1 MTEQDW
7 LNGNQLSLD
16 IWNNKYRSGDESFNE
31 WLDRVSGGNADIRQ
45 LIKEKKFIFGGRI
58 LANRGLN
65 KTGKK
70 ITLSNCYVIP
80 EPEDNLESIFDCAAK
95 LARTYSYG
103 GGCGV
108 DVSKLRPKG
117 ATVNNAAKSTSG
129 TTSFMD
135 FFSYVTGLIGQEGRR
150 GALMLSLDCTHPDL
164 EEFINLKSDL
174 NLCTKANISV
184 RVSDEFMKAVEDGR
198 DWELSFKTENEV
210 ITIFVNAREIFHL
223 LAKRNWEM
231 AEPGILYW
239 DNIKNYNMLN
249 TDPNFSF
256 AGVNPCAE
264 EPLPAGG
271 SCLLGSINLAE
282 FVTKPFTG
290 DAWISFDKLEE
301 TVAISVRALN
311 QVLLEGMDLHPLEIQ
326 RKSVYN
332 WRQIGLGTMGLGDML
347 IKLGVEYGSKESIE
361 IIDSVFKCIA
371 TTAVETSL
379 QLAKIEGC
387 YPMCNK
393 KALVESSFIKAL
405 NLPSDVLEDIEKF
418 GLFNSQLLTCAPTG
432 SIGTMFQISTGV
444 EPNFAFSFNRRTVS
458 LNSEET
464 IYKVDADI
472 VRQYKEHHGITGEHT
487 LPDEFVTS
495 AQINPIDRI
504 KVQAALQKWIDA
516 SISSTINLPESTT
529 VEEVENIYYE
539 AWKHSLKGVTI
550 WRDNCNRQGILTTDK
565 EEEPR
570 YTEKEWLE
578 FKKVDPIQLEA
589 NHGPKRGEIIKPG
602 DHWLGL
608 KRTLVTGCGTLHVT
622 AYFDPNTGELR
633 ECYLSKG
640 STGGCNNFM
649 VGLSRLI
656 SLSARGG
663 IKIDDILDQLKSCGV
678 CPSYAVRS
686 ATKKDTSKGSCCP
699 VAVGNALRDMY
710 NEMQEIICECKEG
723 VPVVSNIVLAPTD
736 KPLLGS
742 AVKPMPTVNSSY
754 YTTAGPALE
763 ECPSCH
769 EKTLIHQGGCI
780 QCNSCGYSKCN

>member
-1 MTEQDW
+1 MTEQEW
-7 LNGNQLSLD
+7 LKNNQLSLD
-16 IWNNKYRSGDESFNE
+16 IWNNKYRQGEETFEE
-31 WLDRVSGGNADIRQ
+31 WLDRVSGGNEEIRT

-80 EPEDNLESIFDCAAK
+80 APEDNLESIFDCSAK

-103 GGCGV
+103 GGCGI

-117 ATVNNAAKSTSG
+117 AAVNNAARSTSG

-150 GALMLSLDCTHPDL
+150 GALMISLECTHPDL

-174 NLCTKANISV
+174 DLCTKANISV
-184 RVSDEFMKAVEDGR
+184 RVSDAFMEAVVNDR
-198 DWELSFKTENEV
+198 DWELRFETERDLIKKT
-210 ITIFVNAREIFHL
+210 IKARDVFML

-239 DNIKNYNMLN
+239 DRIKNYNMLN

-271 SCLLGSINLAE
+271 SCLLGSINLSE
-282 FVTKPFTG
+282 FVCNPFTSRAHVNY
-290 DAWISFDKLEE
+290 DELEK
-301 TVAISVRALN
+301 TVAVSVRALN

-347 IKLGVEYGSKESIE
+347 IKLGVRYGSEDSIDA
-361 IIDSVFKCIA
+361 INSIFKFIA

-379 QLAKIEGC
+379 QLAKLEGC

-393 KALVESSFIKAL
+393 EALAESSFIKAL
-405 NLPSDVLEDIEKF
+405 DLPSAVIEDIKKF

-444 EPNFAFSFNRRTVS
+444 EPNFAFHFNRRTVS

-464 IYKVDADI
+464 TYTVDADI
-472 VRQYKEHHGITGEHT
+472 VEQYKKHLNITGEYI
-487 LPDEFVTS
+487 LPKEFVTA
-495 AQINPIDRI
+495 AQIKPIDRI
-504 KVQAALQKWIDA
+504 KVQATLQKWIDA

-529 VEEVENIYYE
+529 VEEVFNIYLE
-539 AWKHSLKGVTI
+539 AWKHGLKGVTI
-550 WRDNCNRQGILTTDK
+550 WRDNCQRQGILSTPKK
-565 EEEPR
+565 EE
-570 YTEKEWLE
+570 TDLKD
-578 FKKVDPIQLEA
+578 FIDMKKVPPIQLECEHPA
-589 NHGPKRGEIIKPG
+589 LKRGEIIKAG
-602 DHWLGL
+602 DNCIGL
-608 KRTLVTGCGTLHVT
+608 KRTLMTGCGTLHCE
-622 AYFDPNTGELR
+622 AFFDPNTGELR
-633 ECYLSKG
+633 EAYLSKG

-649 VGLSRLI
+649 I
-656 SLSARGG
+656 SLSRMISLAARGG
-663 IKIDDILDQLKSCGV
+663 IGIDKILDQLKSCGV

-699 VAVGNALRDMY
+699 VAVGNALKEMY
-710 NEMQEIICECKEG
+710 DEMKDIICECKE
-723 VPVVSNIVLAPTD
+723 N
-736 KPLLGS
+736 S
-742 AVKPMPTVNSSY
+742 AVHQERGALEAIDQPLINTMAELAIKAS
-754 YTTAGPALE
+754 ALE

-780 QCNSCGYSKCN
+780 QCNSCGYSKCS

>member
-7 LNGNQLSLD
+7 LNNNQLSLD
-16 IWNNKYRSGDESFNE
+16 IWNNKYRFKDETFEE

-45 LIKEKKFIFGGRI
+45 LIKEKKFTFGGRI

-80 EPEDNLESIFDCAAK
+80 QPEDNLESIFDCAAK

-117 ATVNNAAKSTSG
+117 AAVNNAAKSTSG

-150 GALMLSLDCTHPDL
+150 GALMLSIDCTHPDL

-184 RVSDEFMKAVEDGR
+184 RVSDEFMKAVEENK
-198 DWELSFKTENEV
+198 DWELSFSTETETITKT
-210 ITIFVNAREIFHL
+210 VNARKVFQL

-239 DNIKNYNMLN
+239 DHIKDYNMLN
-249 TDPNFSF
+249 TDSNFSF

-282 FVTKPFTG
+282 FVQDPFTPSAHVNY
-290 DAWISFDKLEE
+290 DELEKA
-301 TVAISVRALN
+301 VAIAVRALN

-347 IKLGVEYGSKESIE
+347 IKLRVKYGSKDSIK
-361 IIDSVFKCIA
+361 IIDSVFKFIA

-405 NLPSDVLEDIEKF
+405 ELPSAVLEDIEKF

-458 LNSEET
+458 LNAEET
-464 IYKVDADI
+464 VYKVDADI
-472 VRQYKEHHGITGEHT
+472 VHQYKEHHNIIGEYV
-487 LPDEFVTS
+487 LPKEFVTS

-504 KVQAALQKWIDA
+504 KVQAALQQWIDA

-529 VEEVENIYYE
+529 VDEVENIYYE
-539 AWKHSLKGVTI
+539 AWKHGLKGVTI

-565 EEEPR
+565 KEEPK

-578 FKKVDPIQLEA
+578 MKKVSPIQVEA
-589 NHGPKRGEIIKPG
+589 DHSLKRGEIIKPG

-649 VGLSRLI
+649 VGLSRMI

-663 IKIDDILDQLKSCGV
+663 IKIDNILDQLKSCGV

-699 VAVGNALRDMY
+699 VAVGNALK
-710 NEMQEIICECKEG
+710 EMHQEIQDIICECREG
-723 VPVVSNIVLAPTD
+723 NSQLTPEEQLWDPKNNPITMGIANKIVELAKD
-736 KPLLGS
+736 S
-742 AVKPMPTVNSSY
+742 
-754 YTTAGPALE
+754 LE

>member
-1 MTEQDW
+1 MTEQEW
-7 LNGNQLSLD
+7 LKNNQLSLD
-16 IWNNKYRSGDESFNE
+16 IWTNKYRCGEETFKE
-31 WLDRVSGGNADIRQ
+31 WLDRVSGGNKEIRT
-45 LIKEKKFIFGGRI
+45 LIKDKKFIFGGRI

-65 KTGKK
+65 KLGKK

-80 EPEDNLESIFDCAAK
+80 APEDNLESIFDCSAK

-103 GGCGV
+103 GGCGI
-108 DVSKLRPKG
+108 DVSNLRPKG
-117 ATVNNAAKSTSG
+117 AAVNNAARSTSG

-150 GALMLSLDCTHPDL
+150 GALMISLDCTHPDL

-174 NLCTKANISV
+174 DLCTKANISV
-184 RVSDEFMKAVEDGR
+184 RVSDAFMQAVVDDA
-198 DWELSFKTENEV
+198 DWELSFESEHGLITKTV
-210 ITIFVNAREIFHL
+210 KARSIFML

-239 DNIKNYNMLN
+239 DRIKNYNMLN

-282 FVTKPFTG
+282 FVCQPFTSNAHVNY
-290 DAWISFDKLEE
+290 DELEKA
-301 TVAISVRALN
+301 VVVSVQALN

-347 IKLGVEYGSKESIE
+347 IKLGLRYGSEESIDA
-361 IIDSVFKCIA
+361 INSIFKFIA

-379 QLAKIEGC
+379 QLAKLEGC

-393 KALVESSFIKAL
+393 EALAESSFIKAL
-405 NLPSDVLEDIEKF
+405 ELPTNIIEDIRKF

-458 LNSEET
+458 LNAEET

-472 VRQYKEHHGITGEHT
+472 VRQYKEHYSIVGECL
-487 LPDEFVTS
+487 LPIEFVTS

-504 KVQAALQKWIDA
+504 KVQSALQRWIDA

-529 VEEVENIYYE
+529 IEEVFNIYLE
-539 AWKHSLKGVTI
+539 AWKHGLKGVTI
-550 WRDNCNRQGILTTDK
+550 WRDNCNRQGILTTGK
-565 EEEPR
+565 EEPK

-578 FKKVDPIQLEA
+578 MAKVPSIQLEA
-589 NHGPKRGEIIKPG
+589 DHSPKRGEIIKAG
-602 DHWLGL
+602 DNCIGL
-608 KRTLVTGCGTLHVT
+608 KRTLMTGCGTLHCE
-622 AYFDPNTGELR
+622 AFFDPNSGELR
-633 ECYLSKG
+633 EAYLSKG

-649 VGLSRLI
+649 I
-656 SLSARGG
+656 SLSRMISLAARGG
-663 IKIDDILDQLKSCGV
+663 IGIDKILDQLKSCGV

-699 VAVGNALRDMY
+699 VAVGNALKEMY
-710 NEMQEIICECKEG
+710 DEMQEIICECKQA
-723 VPVVSNIVLAPTD
+723 STAVLELALEEDFGKTALAA
-736 KPLLGS
+736 K
-742 AVKPMPTVNSSY
+742 AKVESS
-754 YTTAGPALE
+754 LE

>member
-1 MTEQDW
+1 MTEQEW
-7 LNGNQLSLD
+7 LGNNQLSLD
-16 IWNNKYRSGDESFNE
+16 IWSKKYKFQNESFNE

-65 KTGKK
+65 KIGKK

-80 EPEDNLESIFDCAAK
+80 EPEDNLESIFDCATK

-117 ATVNNAAKSTSG
+117 AAVNNAAKSTSG

-150 GALMLSLDCTHPDL
+150 GALMLSIDCTHPDL

-198 DWELSFKTENEV
+198 DWELSFETEKEV
-210 ITIFVNAREIFHL
+210 ITKIVNAREIFHL

-256 AGVNPCAE
+256 AGINPCAE
-264 EPLPAGG
+264 EPLPTGG

-282 FVTKPFTG
+282 FVTKPFTS

-347 IKLGVEYGSKESIE
+347 IKLGVKYGSKESIE

-472 VRQYKEHHGITGEHT
+472 VRQYKEYHCITGECL
-487 LPDEFVTS
+487 LPKEFVTS
-495 AQINPIDRI
+495 TQIKPIDRI

-529 VEEVENIYYE
+529 VEEVENIYME
-539 AWKHSLKGVTI
+539 AWKHGLKGVTI
-550 WRDNCNRQGILTTDK
+550 WRDNCNRQAILSTDK
-565 EEEPR
+565 K
-570 YTEKEWLE
+570 EKESRKHGYLDT
-578 FKKVDPIQLEA
+578 KVVSPIQLECEHSA
-589 NHGPKRGEIIKPG
+589 LKRGEIIRPG

-608 KRTLVTGCGTLHVT
+608 KRTLMTGCGTLHVT

-699 VAVGNALRDMY
+699 VAVGNALRDMHK
-710 NEMQEIICECKEG
+710 EIQDIICECKEG
-723 VPVVSNIVLAPTD
+723 NSEPEVIKILKVGGYNAETGESF
-736 KPLLGS
+736 
-742 AVKPMPTVNSSY
+742 VKEVNKEYS
-754 YTTAGPALE
+754 LE

>member
-1 MTEQDW
+1 MTEQEW
-7 LNGNQLSLD
+7 LKNNQLSLD
-16 IWNNKYRSGDESFNE
+16 IWNNKYRNGEETFEE
-31 WLDRVSGGNADIRQ
+31 WLDRVSGGNSDVRQ
-45 LIKEKKFIFGGRI
+45 LIKEKKFTFGGRI

-117 ATVNNAAKSTSG
+117 APVNNAARSTSG

-150 GALMLSLDCTHPDL
+150 GALMLSIDCTHPDL

-174 NLCTKANISV
+174 DLCTKANISV
-184 RVSDEFMKAVEDGR
+184 RVSDEFMRAVENNQ
-198 DWELSFKTENEV
+198 DWELSFQTEENTITKT
-210 ITIFVNAREIFHL
+210 VNARKVFQL

-239 DNIKNYNMLN
+239 DHIKDYNMLN

-282 FVTKPFTG
+282 FVVNPF
-290 DAWISFDKLEE
+290 DPNAHIAYEKLEE
-301 TVAISVRALN
+301 AVAIAVRALN

-347 IKLGVEYGSKESIE
+347 IKLGIRYGSQESIDC
-361 IIDSVFKCIA
+361 INSVFKFIA
-371 TTAVETSL
+371 VTAVETSL

-393 KALVESSFIKAL
+393 EALAESSFIKAL
-405 NLPSDVLEDIEKF
+405 ELPLNVIEDIKKF

-444 EPNFAFSFNRRTVS
+444 EPNFAFHFNRRTVS

-464 IYKVDADI
+464 TYTVDADI
-472 VRQYKEHHGITGEHT
+472 VEQYKEHHKIFGEYM
-487 LPDEFVTS
+487 LPKEFVTS
-495 AQINPIDRI
+495 AQVKPIDRI

-529 VEEVENIYYE
+529 VDEVETIYYE
-539 AWKHSLKGVTI
+539 AWKHNLKGVTI

-565 EEEPR
+565 EESD
-570 YTEKEWLE
+570 KQDWLE
-578 FKKVDPIQLEA
+578 MKVTNPIQLEA
-589 NHGPKRGEIIKPG
+589 DHGPKRGEIIKAG
-602 DHWLGL
+602 DNCLGL
-608 KRTLVTGCGTLHVT
+608 KRTLMTGCGTLHCE
-622 AYFDPNTGELR
+622 AFFDPTTGELR
-633 ECYLSKG
+633 ETYLSKG

-649 VGLSRLI
+649 I
-656 SLSARGG
+656 SLSRMISLAARGG
-663 IKIDDILDQLKSCGV
+663 IGIDKILDQLKSCGV

-699 VAVGNALRDMY
+699 VAVGNALKEMY
-710 NEMQEIICECKEG
+710 DEMQDIICECKQASTAMLELALEG
-723 VPVVSNIVLAPTD
+723 TYDEVPV
-736 KPLLGS
+736 K
-742 AVKPMPTVNSSY
+742 VKAES
-754 YTTAGPALE
+754 ALE

-780 QCNSCGYSKCN
+780 QCNSCGYSKCS

>member
-1 MTEQDW
+1 M
-7 LNGNQLSLD
+7 
-16 IWNNKYRSGDESFNE
+16 I
-31 WLDRVSGGNADIRQ
+31 
-45 LIKEKKFIFGGRI
+45 
-58 LANRGLN
+58 
-65 KTGKK
+65 
-70 ITLSNCYVIP
+70 
-80 EPEDNLESIFDCAAK
+80 
-95 LARTYSYG
+95 
-103 GGCGV
+103 
-108 DVSKLRPKG
+108 
-117 ATVNNAAKSTSG
+117 
-129 TTSFMD
+129 
-135 FFSYVTGLIGQEGRR
+135 
-150 GALMLSLDCTHPDL
+150 SLDCTHPDL

-174 NLCTKANISV
+174 DLCTKANISV
-184 RVSDEFMKAVEDGR
+184 RVSDAFMQAVINDD
-198 DWELSFKTENEV
+198 DWELHFESEHGL
-210 ITIFVNAREIFHL
+210 ITKIVKARNIFML

-239 DNIKNYNMLN
+239 DRIKSYNMLN

-282 FVTKPFTG
+282 FVQDQFTSSAHVNY
-290 DAWISFDKLEE
+290 DELENA
-301 TVAISVRALN
+301 VAVSVRALN

-347 IKLGVEYGSKESIE
+347 IKLGVRYGSEDSIR
-361 IIDSVFKCIA
+361 IIDAVFKCIA

-393 KALVESSFIKAL
+393 EALVESSFIKAL
-405 NLPSDVLEDIEKF
+405 ELPSAVLDDIEKF

-464 IYKVDADI
+464 VYKVDADI
-472 VRQYKEHHGITGEHT
+472 VRQYKECHSITGELL
-487 LPDEFVTS
+487 LPKEFVTS
-495 AQINPIDRI
+495 AQIKPVDRI

-529 VEEVENIYYE
+529 IEEVFDIYLE
-539 AWKHSLKGVTI
+539 AWKHGLKGVTI
-550 WRDNCNRQGILTTDK
+550 WRDNCKRQGILTTDK
-565 EEEPR
+565 KDETAKEVSEQVSLN
-570 YTEKEWLE
+570 TENAKL
-578 FKKVDPIQLEA
+578 QLEA
-589 NHGPKRGEIIKPG
+589 EHGPKRGEIIKAG
-602 DHWLGL
+602 DNCIGL
-608 KRTLVTGCGTLHVT
+608 KRTLMTGCGTLHCE
-622 AYFDPNTGELR
+622 AFFDPNSGELR
-633 ECYLSKG
+633 EAYLSKG

-649 VGLSRLI
+649 I
-656 SLSARGG
+656 SLSRMISLAARGG
-663 IKIDDILDQLKSCGV
+663 IGIDRILDQLKSCGV

-699 VAVGNALRDMY
+699 VAVGNALKEMY
-710 NEMQEIICECKEG
+710 DEMQEIICECKQASTAALE
-723 VPVVSNIVLAPTD
+723 LAIDEAFGEVHKARTE
-736 KPLLGS
+736 
-742 AVKPMPTVNSSY
+742 SS
-754 YTTAGPALE
+754 LE

>member
-1 MTEQDW
+1 MTEQEW
-7 LNGNQLSLD
+7 LKNNQLSLD
-16 IWNNKYRSGDESFNE
+16 IWNNKYRFETETFEE
-31 WLDRVSGGNADIRQ
+31 WLDRVSAGNQEVRT

-117 ATVNNAAKSTSG
+117 ALVNNAARSTSG

-150 GALMLSLDCTHPDL
+150 GALMLSIDCTHPDL

-174 NLCTKANISV
+174 DLCTKANISV
-184 RVSDEFMKAVEDGR
+184 RVSNTFMQAVVSDSS
-198 DWELSFKTENEV
+198 WELHFKSEHGLTSKIV
-210 ITIFVNAREIFHL
+210 KAREIFKL

-239 DNIKNYNMLN
+239 DNITNYNMLN
-249 TDPNFSF
+249 TDPNFKF

-282 FVTKPFTG
+282 FVINPFSSN
-290 DAWISFDKLEE
+290 AHIAYERLEE
-301 TVAISVRALN
+301 AVAIAVQALN

-347 IKLGVEYGSKESIE
+347 IKLGIRYGSPESIDC
-361 IIDSVFKCIA
+361 INSVFKFIA
-371 TTAVETSL
+371 VTAVETSL

-393 KALVESSFIKAL
+393 EALAESSFIKAL
-405 NLPSDVLEDIEKF
+405 ELPLNVIEDIKKF

-444 EPNFAFSFNRRTVS
+444 EPNFAFHFNRRTVS

-464 IYKVDADI
+464 TYTVDADI
-472 VRQYKEHHGITGEHT
+472 VEQYKKYHKISGEYM
-487 LPDEFVTS
+487 LPKEFVTS
-495 AQINPIDRI
+495 AQVKPVDRI

-529 VEEVENIYYE
+529 IEEVFDIYVE
-539 AWKHSLKGVTI
+539 AWKHNLKGVTI
-550 WRDNCNRQGILTTDK
+550 WRDNCKRQGILTTDK
-565 EEEPR
+565 KEEKPE
-570 YTEKEWLE
+570 E
-578 FKKVDPIQLEA
+578 PIQLEA
-589 NHGPKRGEIIKPG
+589 DHGPKRGEIIKAG
-602 DHWLGL
+602 DNCIGL
-608 KRTLVTGCGTLHVT
+608 KRTLMTGCGTLHCE
-622 AYFDPNTGELR
+622 AFFDPNTGELR
-633 ECYLSKG
+633 EAYLSKG

-649 VGLSRLI
+649 I
-656 SLSARGG
+656 SLSRMISLAARGG
-663 IKIDDILDQLKSCGV
+663 IGIDKILDQLKSCGV

-699 VAVGNALRDMY
+699 VAVGNALKDMY
-710 NEMQEIICECKEG
+710 DEMQDIICECKQASTALLELALEG
-723 VPVVSNIVLAPTD
+723 AYDEIPAKAKVES
-736 KPLLGS
+736 
-742 AVKPMPTVNSSY
+742 
-754 YTTAGPALE
+754 ALE

-780 QCNSCGYSKCN
+780 QCNSCGYSKCS